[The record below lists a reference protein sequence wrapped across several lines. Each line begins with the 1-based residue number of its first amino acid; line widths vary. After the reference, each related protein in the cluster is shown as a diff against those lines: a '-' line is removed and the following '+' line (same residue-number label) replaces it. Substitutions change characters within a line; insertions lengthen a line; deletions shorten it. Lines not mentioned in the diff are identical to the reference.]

1 MTLGD
6 GSMDAKV
13 LLLIALLSP
22 ILMLAAG
29 VFARRENAAGNGH
42 PADPG
47 KNAHL
52 APVRPI
58 ARAASSSE
66 PMKAARVGV

>member
-1 MTLGD
+1 
-6 GSMDAKV
+6 MDAKV

-29 VFARRENAAGNGH
+29 IFARRENAGDNTGNGH

-52 APVRPI
+52 APVRQI
-58 ARAASSSE
+58 AHAASSGE
-66 PMKAARVGV
+66 PMKAARVGVWTV

>member
-1 MTLGD
+1 
-6 GSMDAKV
+6 MDAKV

-29 VFARRENAAGNGH
+29 IFARPENAGDT

-47 KNAHL
+47 KNAHV
-52 APVRPI
+52 APVRRI
-58 ARAASSSE
+58 AHAASSSE

>member
-29 VFARRENAAGNGH
+29 VFARPENAGDTLRIRGRMRT
-42 PADPG
+42 
-47 KNAHL
+47 L
-52 APVRPI
+52 R
-58 ARAASSSE
+58 R
-66 PMKAARVGV
+66 